1 MKKFE
6 LIFILTVITAALA
19 VLINYPMATQILIVS
34 ISLLS
39 VFYLYVGFAVF
50 LDIPFQKLFSKDR
63 FGQINKP
70 RIVGAVALGVALS
83 ASLIGILFKLL
94 IWPNAKTQLLIGLSG
109 LILIG
114 APSIWRYTLNKSAFY
129 HRIFTRLALYI
140 PLIACAI
147 FIPKY
152 AMLEH
157 QYQDYPQYVNAF
169 KANHEQPND
178 PELQKQL
185 DQAWE
190 EMYKKEN

>member
-94 IWPNAKTQLLIGLSG
+94 IWPNAKTQLLIGL
-109 LILIG
+109 
-114 APSIWRYTLNKSAFY
+114 
-129 HRIFTRLALYI
+129 
-140 PLIACAI
+140 
-147 FIPKY
+147 
-152 AMLEH
+152 
-157 QYQDYPQYVNAF
+157 
-169 KANHEQPND
+169 
-178 PELQKQL
+178 
-185 DQAWE
+185 
-190 EMYKKEN
+190 